1 MRGAAAT
8 FLLLALTVAPL
19 RAQDDAAPQQPS
31 LAAQLSSMLHRESD
45 GHSPTPEEIQTVEG
59 LPGVTDPAAAN
70 ALVPLLTKALG
81 DSDQSIRAYALAMLV
96 GMQALPDPPAAPAA
110 ASSDAAAPAAPPPA
124 QGGTAAI
131 LAASGPAVY
140 KPEVTKALLPLI
152 PAIAA
157 KLTDDSTD
165 NRGLAATVL
174 TGFGANAPASVFAAL
189 TGFLRRDDA
198 ASSTGVSV
206 VSALLQMGTPSA
218 ETATAI
224 ARFLGRPDL
233 NTDLK
238 ADLVETIT
246 GKPNQN
252 QAVDKALTGYLDA
265 DDAGLRSRVILSLP
279 KLDLSPDTFAA
290 VKARVANIADGGQDA
305 LPVVT
310 AAKSVTGCWT
320 QVRMP
325 SGCPLN

>member
-8 FLLLALTVAPL
+8 FLLFAMAVAPL
-19 RAQDDAAPQQPS
+19 CAQDDAAPQQPS
-31 LAAQLSSMLHRESD
+31 LAAQLSEMLHRESD

-59 LPGVTDPAAAN
+59 LPGVTDPGATN
-70 ALVPLLTKALG
+70 ELVPLLTKALA

-96 GMQALPDPPAAPAA
+96 GMQALPDPPAA
-110 ASSDAAAPAAPPPA
+110 ASSDAAAPTPPPA
-124 QGGTAAI
+124 QSRNAAM
-131 LAASGPAVY
+131 LAASGPPAY

-246 GKPNQN
+246 GKPNQS

-310 AAKSVTGCWT
+310 AAKSVTSCWT